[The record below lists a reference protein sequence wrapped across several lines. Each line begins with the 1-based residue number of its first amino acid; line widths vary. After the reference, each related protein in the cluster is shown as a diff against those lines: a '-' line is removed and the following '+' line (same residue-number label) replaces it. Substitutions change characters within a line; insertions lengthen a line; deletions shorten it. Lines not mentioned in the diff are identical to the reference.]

1 MVISIKICRVVW
13 RGFLIKMT
21 TTSQSTLPFYK
32 FIHKNYL
39 QHCESVRAVNG
50 RMDTFAL

>member
-1 MVISIKICRVVW
+1 MIMSIKNCRVVW
-13 RGFLIKMT
+13 RGCVVKMT
-21 TTSQSTLPFYK
+21 MTSQNTLTLYK

-39 QHCESVRAVNG
+39 QHCESVRVVNG